1 MTSMHRPSEERER
14 IEALTQQYLRQ
25 GGKIARLETGSTD
38 HACPLKLGARIAS
51 MRKRNQT
58 WESIAKELGNNP
70 LDCKR
75 LHKRWTTAGGKL
87 L

>member
-1 MTSMHRPSEERER
+1 MHRPNPAADDISAQVRR
-14 IEALTQQYLRQ
+14 YLSN
-25 GGKIARLETGSTD
+25 GGKITHIETGSSD
-38 HACPLKLGARIAS
+38 HACPLKLGARIAT

-75 LHKRWTTAGGKL
+75 LHKRWTAAGGKL